1 MTYVYEQFDH
11 LFQVGKSV
19 YIRLTS
25 QKDGCHQNLNDC
37 ARGKRDCST
46 RHVGLD
52 RMTSGKITNNFGI
65 AALKPST
72 KQKLTILRRKRMMTW
87 MQRLMVA
94 SAGGKKQKG
103 LRRSPARK
111 ILFPTSPA
119 QAAVDKPRPAMI
131 KPTFLQNSLHS
142 NVPTMENLRT
152 LSKVLRTHSW
162 KFIQCLRFLRSPAR
176 GVGSS

>member
-1 MTYVYEQFDH
+1 MTYVYKQFDH

-52 RMTSGKITNNFGI
+52 RMTRGKSTNKFRI
-65 AALKPST
+65 AALMPSI
-72 KQKLTILRRKRMMTW
+72 KQKLTILSRKRMTW
-87 MQRLMVA
+87 LQRLMVA
-94 SAGGKKQKG
+94 TAGGKKQKG

-119 QAAVDKPRPAMI
+119 RAAVDKPRRAMI

-142 NVPTMENLRT
+142 NVLTMENLRT

-162 KFIQCLRFLRSPAR
+162 KVIQCLRFLRSPR
-176 GVGSS
+176 S

>member
-1 MTYVYEQFDH
+1 MYEQFDH

-25 QKDGCHQNLNDC
+25 QKDGCHQNLNYC

-52 RMTSGKITNNFGI
+52 RLSRGKSTNKFGI
-65 AALKPST
+65 AALIPSI
-72 KQKLTILRRKRMMTW
+72 KQKLTILSRKRMTW
-87 MQRLMVA
+87 LQRLMLA
-94 SAGGKKQKG
+94 TAGGKKQKG

-111 ILFPTSPA
+111 ILFPTSPT
-119 QAAVDKPRPAMI
+119 QAVVDKPRRAMI

-152 LSKVLRTHSW
+152 LSNVLRIHSW
-162 KFIQCLRFLRSPAR
+162 KVDPVFTFS
-176 GVGSS
+176 